1 RRPERI
7 GQPNFTFTPAGHL
20 SAPPIPDGYACYG
33 RMLCA
38 SVSND
43 GLGSQQPRYFEYMRD
58 VSGQPEVQ
66 SSGSARRRHR
76 ERSAINHVIPSQ
88 DVG

>member
-1 RRPERI
+1 MNSQIAR
-7 GQPNFTFTPAGHL
+7 TL
-20 SAPPIPDGYACYG
+20 SLDS
-33 RMLCA
+33 LVFA
-38 SVSND
+38 SEND

-66 SSGSARRRHR
+66 SSGSARRWHR